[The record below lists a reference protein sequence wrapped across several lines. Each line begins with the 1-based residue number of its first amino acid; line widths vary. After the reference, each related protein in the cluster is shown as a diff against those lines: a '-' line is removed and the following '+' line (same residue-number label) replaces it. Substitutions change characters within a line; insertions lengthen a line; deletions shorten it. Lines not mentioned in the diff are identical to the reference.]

1 MKKYFVKYNM
11 CTRACKIVDQYTDLS
26 QNLLFPYKKNHKTP
40 AADLKTIKALEA
52 DPNCRPKKRVR
63 LYCKGADS
71 PTSTDSETESAF
83 DSQASTLALGE
94 GHFVGRMQMVG

>member
-11 CTRACKIVDQYTDLS
+11 CTRACKIVDQCTDLS

-63 LYCKGADS
+63 LYGKGADS
-71 PTSTDSETESAF
+71 PTSTDSETESALI
-83 DSQASTLALGE
+83 AKPARWCLERGIL
-94 GHFVGRMQMVG
+94 